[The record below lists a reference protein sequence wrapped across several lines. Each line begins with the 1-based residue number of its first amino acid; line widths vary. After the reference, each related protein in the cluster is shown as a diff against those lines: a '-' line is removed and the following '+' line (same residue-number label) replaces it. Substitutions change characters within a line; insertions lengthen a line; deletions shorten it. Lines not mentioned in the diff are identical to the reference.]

1 MKILIYFLL
10 LTEFATAQVNT
21 DSLVRVTSGMK
32 QDSARVNNMLLIAD
46 LMMNSPAQAL
56 QFAEDALKISRE
68 INFNEGILNG
78 LHKAG
83 IISKI
88 LSDYPKSYN
97 YLYEELGILESSE
110 PNDKIRLGNCFSALG
125 ETKRAT
131 REFTDALDLI
141 NRSLQLFDEIKY
153 DKGRNEAMNRLS
165 AVYFETAL
173 SNEEYNKNSI
183 KDSSALYKCID
194 YAEKSLELS
203 GKLNDKKL
211 MESSLEILGAAYTNF
226 RKFNTAREYLFKA
239 LESVKSDSMDY
250 EISLICV
257 VIAYS
262 YFWENKLDEAIPYG
276 IEAYK
281 TATKYGITVYKLEA
295 VRVLKEI
302 YKLKGDYKESYNYL
316 EQEYGLKI
324 QIFNEDKASL
334 ISLIQTKYENEKLE
348 HIYAEK
354 RVDSFRLILLLSLV
368 LLIIFFTAI
377 AYFYKH
383 RSQKKVNT
391 ELSDLNRIVTE
402 QKNKLTELNFSKDRF
417 FSIVAHDLRNP
428 FNSLLGFSEV
438 LHEEFGTLSEEEK
451 REYIGYMR
459 KASQNVYKL
468 IDNLLQWS
476 RLQLGKIEFEP
487 ARFDLFDV
495 AVQTSALSKMNAQKK
510 KIEIINEIKAN
521 SFVFADRNMINT
533 VFRNLISNAI
543 KFTNAGGK
551 IILSCDKREN
561 DIIVS
566 VKDTGIGINPKDIEK
581 LFRIDIHYSNKGTE
595 DEEGTGLGLV
605 ICKEMIDKHGGRI
618 WAESPESGGSCFN
631 FSIPYNKQ

>member
-1 MKILIYFLL
+1 MKILIYFIL
-10 LTEFATAQVNT
+10 LTEFAIAQVNT

-97 YLYEELGILESSE
+97 YLYEELAMRESSE
-110 PNDKIRLGNCFSALG
+110 PNDKISLGNCFTALG

-131 REFTDALDLI
+131 RD
-141 NRSLQLFDEIKY
+141 DEIKY
-153 DKGRNEAMNRLS
+153 DKGRNEAFNRLA
-165 AVYFETAL
+165 AVNFEAAVNN
-173 SNEEYNKNSI
+173 SDNNNNSI
-183 KDSSALYKCID
+183 KDSSALIKCIN
-194 YAEKSLELS
+194 YAEQSLELS

-250 EISLICV
+250 EISLIYV
-257 VIAYS
+257 VIASS
-262 YFWENKLDEAIPYG
+262 YFWDNKLDAAITYG

-281 TATKYGITVYKLEA
+281 SAVKFGIKVYKLEA
-295 VRVLKEI
+295 VRIIKEI
-302 YKLKGDYKESYNYL
+302 YIRRGDYKESYNYL
-316 EQEYGLKI
+316 LQEYVLR
-324 QIFNEDKASL
+324 QEMFNEDKASQ

-354 RVDSFRLILLLSLV
+354 RVDLFRLILLLSLV
-368 LLIIFFTAI
+368 LLIISFTAM

-383 RSQKKVNT
+383 RSQKKVNA

-451 REYIGYMR
+451 IEYIGYMR

-476 RLQLGKIEFEP
+476 RLQLGKIELEP

-495 AVQTSALSKMNAQKK
+495 AVHTSTLFKMNAQKK
-510 KIEIINEIKAN
+510 KIEIINEIPAN

-533 VFRNLISNAI
+533 VFRNFISNAI

-561 DIIVS
+561 EIIVS
-566 VKDTGIGINPKDIEK
+566 VKDTGTGINPKDIEK

>member
-97 YLYEELGILESSE
+97 YLYEELAMRESSE
-110 PNDKIRLGNCFSALG
+110 PNDKISLGNCFTALG

-131 REFTDALDLI
+131 REYSEALGFI
-141 NRSLQLFDEIKY
+141 NRGLMLFDEIKY
-153 DKGRNEAMNRLS
+153 DKGRNEALNRLA
-165 AVYFETAL
+165 AVNFEAAINN
-173 SNEEYNKNSI
+173 SDNNNNSI
-183 KDSSALYKCID
+183 KDSSALIKCIN
-194 YAEKSLELS
+194 YAEQSLELS
-203 GKLNDKKL
+203 RKLNDKKL

-226 RKFNTAREYLFKA
+226 RKFNKAREYLFKA

-250 EISLICV
+250 EISLIYV
-257 VIAYS
+257 VIASS
-262 YFWENKLDEAIPYG
+262 YFWDNKLDEAITYG

-281 TATKYGITVYKLEA
+281 SAVKFGIKVYKLEA
-295 VRVLKEI
+295 VRIIKEI
-302 YKLKGDYKESYNYL
+302 YIRRGDYKESYNYL
-316 EQEYGLKI
+316 LQEYVLR
-324 QIFNEDKASL
+324 QEMFNEDKASQ

-354 RVDSFRLILLLSLV
+354 RVDLFRLILLLSLV
-368 LLIIFFTAI
+368 LLIISFTAM

-451 REYIGYMR
+451 IEYIGYMR

-495 AVQTSALSKMNAQKK
+495 AVHTSTLFKMNAQKK